1 MSIIDTL
8 VYDRTAAD
16 TAALESLF
24 AKAKAGSL
32 TDEESAILYN
42 PAHKGAYNYTDM
54 NRVTMALEY
63 LDGRIKNA
71 GYASGYVPVLVNH
84 LDGTVSTQ
92 WMEDDED
99 IRADKIEA
107 YRANVERIRNALAI
121 LPSTPQA
128 PVDMESFRWDEAN
141 DMEKILFDLDALLK
155 SMLSVLPRAAQPLFY
170 AGWGLYLP
178 TAKESAEGDSYVE
191 NHVLYLAGGE
201 VSGSTLKVSGT
212 VSGSTLTI

>member
-1 MSIIDTL
+1 MFNYKTL
-8 VYDRTAAD
+8 IYDRTALD
-16 TAALESLF
+16 PGNGS
-24 AKAKAGSL
+24 AKGGY
-32 TDEESAILYN
+32 D
-42 PAHKGAYNYTDM
+42 YTDM
-54 NRVTMALEY
+54 NRVTQSLED
-63 LDGRIKNA
+63 LDSRLTAA

-92 WMEDDED
+92 WMENDED
-99 IRADKIEA
+99 IRAEKIEA

-178 TAKESAEGDSYVE
+178 TAKEIAEGKSYVE
-191 NHVLYLAGGE
+191 NNVRYLAGGE
-201 VSGSTLKVSGT
+201 VADTTVTVSGT
-212 VSGSTLTI
+212 VSGNTLTI